1 MAVNPWF
8 VDSLQTFWQ
17 LKCPE
22 CTFDSKEEDTF
33 KYHAVTKHPMSL
45 VLFGKE
51 FNYPVENPIIDLI
64 KTEISQ
70 EKCFDKSFN
79 SVNDNYEQELEVD
92 DNEIEN
98 IEITDDHEFE
108 NSSETLASNLHQEF
122 VIKEEYLEFYEDL
135 ENKNIHDT
143 NISVKRQLKRKCNK
157 ERYQE
162 EEKTTSHEEGENTFL
177 KIKKSRKS
185 EQSNQNCELQEPN
198 HYFNEISPPEKLNEL
213 SNNYFPQSFG
223 HFLLR
228 SFPTSLLLSARN
240 GS

>member
-1 MAVNPWF
+1 MGGFSLLFFRLMAVNPWF

-70 EKCFDKSFN
+70 EKCSGKNFN
-79 SVNDNYEQELEVD
+79 SVNDNYEQESEVD

-98 IEITDDHEFE
+98 IEMNNDHEYH
-108 NSSETLASNLHQEF
+108 NSSETPASSLHEELM
-122 VIKEEYLEFYEDL
+122 IKEE
-135 ENKNIHDT
+135 
-143 NISVKRQLKRKCNK
+143 C
-157 ERYQE
+157 
-162 EEKTTSHEEGENTFL
+162 
-177 KIKKSRKS
+177 S
-185 EQSNQNCELQEPN
+185 E
-198 HYFNEISPPEKLNEL
+198 
-213 SNNYFPQSFG
+213 
-223 HFLLR
+223 
-228 SFPTSLLLSARN
+228 
-240 GS
+240 

>member
-1 MAVNPWF
+1 MSAVNPWF

-79 SVNDNYEQELEVD
+79 SVNDNYEQESEVD

-98 IEITDDHEFE
+98 IEITDDQKNE
-108 NSSETLASNLHQEF
+108 NSSEILASSLHEEF
-122 VIKEEYLEFYEDL
+122 VIKEECSELYEDL
-135 ENKNIHDT
+135 ENKNLLDT

-157 ERYQE
+157 ERHQE
-162 EEKTTSHEEGENTFL
+162 EEFIPS
-177 KIKKSRKS
+177 KKSDCHDKEKIMKGIFPIPELGKNYTTTKYGKS
-185 EQSNQNCELQEPN
+185 IAFHHEGYTYQKSKANVDQTL
-198 HYFNEISPPEKLNEL
+198 HSLRFVL
-213 SNNYFPQSFG
+213 S
-223 HFLLR
+223 FLR
-228 SFPTSLLLSARN
+228 Y
-240 GS
+240 